1 MATYTEEIDEF
12 ITVDGEG
19 ILNVDAVT
27 TTFKDSVE
35 IGRSRPHSIA
45 IPPGSDTSNQ
55 SAKVTAIAN
64 ATWTDEV
71 VAAYAAQIALNIAN
85 EGG

>member
-45 IPPGSDTSNQ
+45 ILPGSDTSAL